1 MGLPMVLARLV
12 AENGV
17 SGAENYQNWPETPRV
32 SCKVFR
38 RLHSS
43 IKNVGK

>member
-17 SGAENYQNWPETPRV
+17 SGAENYQNWPETPRGTF
-32 SCKVFR
+32 KVFR
-38 RLHSS
+38 RFRSS
-43 IKNVGK
+43 LKCVQK